1 MPKVTVRAKA
11 LMRICALLFYCAPTV
26 LRAETLRVTYG
37 EFHPYS
43 FTDEAGNAAGFAID
57 VVRGVLEGAGH
68 EAEFVQSVN
77 PSHTLKLL
85 ASGEVHLT
93 TFLARTPERLEKAL
107 ATEEIGS
114 FEMVAFALRSNG
126 FTHNEDLAGRRIGVV
141 KGSAAVTAAK
151 MIPFA
156 EVVEFPQSDDL
167 IVPLLTG
174 DIEGVVSAE
183 AAFSRRLHEA
193 RVSDEVNALSPSL
206 ISLPYGLLVSRL
218 RPDLVP
224 ILNES
229 LDQTLTPSK
238 LAALREKWV
247 GREPYVYERPAFWI
261 AAAVLVLFLVVTGV
275 LIWRLSRYRREA
287 ARVLKA
293 NKANDL
299 LIRALDQING
309 AIVIYDANM
318 RAVHRNAGFA
328 KAFPGLVPDV
338 DAGASMGDLI
348 GRSYNAGMVR
358 LDTAE
363 MTVDEFVTDV
373 IDAAEQ
379 GRDNWRV
386 VTANNGL
393 VYEAR
398 DFRLSDHHYAS
409 IRVDVTAQAALQ
421 DTIRVQAERLQHSN
435 DQLESFAA
443 IAAHDLRAPLARIDT
458 LVDFVDEDLDAA
470 SIQVPDQ
477 VGEYLGLVRQE
488 AEMMREL
495 VEDLLLYASAGTQNG
510 RPQVID
516 PHARIDRVVQLI
528 QPPAGFTVLTPSVMP
543 TVYVDPVA
551 FEAVMRNL
559 ISNAVKHHGGQVGRI
574 DVSASEDDTFL
585 YVHVADDGVGIAE
598 SDQEAIFEPFHRLSS
613 NNPGSGL
620 GLAFIKK
627 TVESWGGTISLQS
640 TLGAGSTF
648 SVAIP
653 KSAPNEKRL
662 AS

>member
-1 MPKVTVRAKA
+1 MLKITVRAKA
-11 LMRICALLFYCAPTV
+11 LIRVCILLFLCMPTA

-37 EFHPYS
+37 QFHPYS

-57 VVRGVLEGAGH
+57 ILRSVMESSGH
-68 EAEFVQSVN
+68 EAEFVPSIN
-77 PSHTLKLL
+77 PSHTLQLL
-85 ASGEVHLT
+85 ASGEADLT
-93 TFLARTPERLEKAL
+93 TFLAQTPERLERAL
-107 ATEEIGS
+107 TTVEIGS

-126 FTHNEDLAGRRIGVV
+126 FTRNEDLAGRRIGVV
-141 KGSAAVTAAK
+141 KGSASASAAK

-156 EVVEFPQSDDL
+156 EVVEFPETDDL

-183 AAFSRRLHEA
+183 AAFSSRLHQA

-206 ISLPYGLLVSRL
+206 VSLPYGLLVSRL

-224 ILNES
+224 MLNEALEQS
-229 LDQTLTPSK
+229 LTPSK

-293 NKANDL
+293 NQANDL

-398 DFRLSDHHYAS
+398 DFRLGDHHYAS

-421 DTIRVQAERLQHSN
+421 ETIRVQAERLKHSN
-435 DQLESFAA
+435 DQLETFAA
-443 IAAHDLRAPLARIDT
+443 IAAHDLRAPLGRIYS
-458 LVDFVDEDLDAA
+458 LVDFVAEDLEEAE
-470 SIQVPDQ
+470 IKMPEQ
-477 VGEYLGLVRQE
+477 VGQTIDLLRQE

-510 RPQVID
+510 QPQMID
-516 PHARIDRVVQLI
+516 PCARIDKVVQLI
-528 QPPAGFTVLTPSVMP
+528 KPPAGFTVRTPSAIP
-543 TVYVDPVA
+543 TAHVDPVA

-559 ISNAVKHHGGQVGRI
+559 IGNAVKHHGGQVGQI
-574 DVSASEDDTFL
+574 DVSASEDDTFI

-598 SDQEAIFEPFHRLSS
+598 SDQDAIFEPFHRLSGNS
-613 NNPGSGL
+613 PGSGL
-620 GLAFIKK
+620 GLALIKK
-627 TVESWGGTISLQS
+627 TVENWGGSISLQS
-640 TLGAGSTF
+640 VLGAGSTF

-653 KSAPNEKRL
+653 KAAP
-662 AS
+662 S